1 MSEVKVIEGY
11 RITLPEEVRSRLRIR
26 KGDKLTYTL
35 RGREIILRAEHI
47 PLNPTMRLLGL
58 AVEVKKT
65 PEEAVLEE
73 MQDKVERSSKVSRRK
88 HHD

>member
-11 RITLPEEVRSRLRIR
+11 RITLPEEVRSRLRIK

-47 PLNPTMRLLGL
+47 PPNPTMRLLGL
-58 AVEVKKT
+58 AAGVKKT
-65 PEEAVLEE
+65 LEEAVLEE